1 MKVDTALRK
10 SLLKYP
16 TIERNKLDVY
26 IQMFIT
32 TGGGYDWV
40 NGSLCTPSE
49 STINTKEQAIKYLI
63 DDTIEKLS
71 SNGDRLLLLNN
82 RFKSSEIIKK
92 DKDGNKLNPEKL
104 EKISKDIFNS
114 INKTNLYNLY
124 YTIQMTY
131 DLENRMKDLSIP
143 TPEKYPI
150 TNIFYGF
157 LSSNLSLKISKK
169 DLTKEYIDNHYI
181 INYCKDHI
189 YFSDYSNIL
198 RIPNNIKSDWKAAIM
213 EFYDWI
219 IQYQSYFDQD
229 NWNEYKDKLEK
240 SVNKIR

>member
-71 SNGDRLLLLNN
+71 SNGDRLLLLN
-82 RFKSSEIIKK
+82 KSSEIIKK

-124 YTIQMTY
+124 IKCRKTH
-131 DLENRMKDLSIP
+131 R
-143 TPEKYPI
+143 
-150 TNIFYGF
+150 
-157 LSSNLSLKISKK
+157 SLA
-169 DLTKEYIDNHYI
+169 
-181 INYCKDHI
+181 CG
-189 YFSDYSNIL
+189 
-198 RIPNNIKSDWKAAIM
+198 M
-213 EFYDWI
+213 
-219 IQYQSYFDQD
+219 
-229 NWNEYKDKLEK
+229 
-240 SVNKIR
+240 